1 MAKRN
6 KMVVCK
12 NCNNPIPAKAKVCPS
27 CGAKNKKPF
36 YKRGWFIILAII
48 VVIGFCSID
57 NDNGEEKI
65 VWSEM
70 ALGDMLPKPPSNRGM
85 LYENSDEQLH
95 VSLNDVSDSDY
106 NDYLDD
112 CIDLGFSVDA
122 DKSSYSYKAYN
133 SEGYCLSIS
142 HIGEELSIDLEV
154 PMVFG
159 SITWPSSAAGSQ
171 LPAPKSATGKF
182 SFEHDDSFFVYVG
195 DTSKADYDEYVTA
208 CSEKGFNVDFD
219 KGNTY
224 YRADNAEGWHVS
236 LTYEGNSIMSI
247 SIDAPDEE
255 EIPEVT
261 KTEDPPET
269 EETNSDSNE
278 TGLDPDFKAAMDSYE
293 EFMNEYVAFMKKY
306 NDNQSDLSLLADYA
320 KFSLKY
326 TEFMDDFEKWED
338 TDLNTEESQYYIEV
352 QSRVTQ
358 KLLEIS

>member
-142 HIGEELSIDLEV
+142 HIGEELSIDL
-154 PMVFG
+154 
-159 SITWPSSAAGSQ
+159 
-171 LPAPKSATGKF
+171 
-182 SFEHDDSFFVYVG
+182 
-195 DTSKADYDEYVTA
+195 
-208 CSEKGFNVDFD
+208 
-219 KGNTY
+219 
-224 YRADNAEGWHVS
+224 
-236 LTYEGNSIMSI
+236 
-247 SIDAPDEE
+247 
-255 EIPEVT
+255 
-261 KTEDPPET
+261 
-269 EETNSDSNE
+269 
-278 TGLDPDFKAAMDSYE
+278 
-293 EFMNEYVAFMKKY
+293 
-306 NDNQSDLSLLADYA
+306 
-320 KFSLKY
+320 
-326 TEFMDDFEKWED
+326 
-338 TDLNTEESQYYIEV
+338 
-352 QSRVTQ
+352 
-358 KLLEIS
+358 